1 MIEKFAEAGS
11 WTPLGYNRARMGRK
25 SVAIMIMAKAPRAG
39 AVKTRLCP
47 PLSPADAADLYA
59 CFLRDKIAQVEAV
72 TGATG
77 VVAFTPE
84 ESRSEFEALAPG
96 FRLIEQLGADLGER
110 LRNSLDAL
118 LGDTYAGAVA
128 IDSDTPTL
136 PTAFLEQAVSLL
148 SGPGPDVVV
157 GPSDDGG
164 YYLIGVRRPAPFL
177 FERMPWSTAAVLPE
191 TLRRAEAKGLQVARL
206 PVWFDVD
213 TPADL
218 DRLCDELAGGDG
230 PPMHTRN
237 FFLRRRR

>member
-1 MIEKFAEAGS
+1 MDA
-11 WTPLGYNRARMGRK
+11 LGYNRARMGRED
-25 SVAIMIMAKAPRAG
+25 VAIVIMAKAPRAG

-110 LRNSLDAL
+110 LRNCLDAL
-118 LGDTYAGAVA
+118 LGDAYAGALA

-148 SGPGPDVVV
+148 SGPGADVVV
-157 GPSDDGG
+157 GPSHDGG

-177 FERMPWSTAAVLPE
+177 FERMPWSTPAVLPE

-218 DRLCDELAGGDG
+218 DRLRAELAGSDG

-237 FFLRRRR
+237 FFARRHR

>member
-1 MIEKFAEAGS
+1 MD
-11 WTPLGYNRARMGRK
+11 YNRARMSREG
-25 SVAIMIMAKAPRAG
+25 VAIVIMAKAPRAG

-59 CFLRDKIAQVEAV
+59 CFLRDKIAQVQGV
-72 TGATG
+72 TGVTG
-77 VVAFTPE
+77 VIAFTPG
-84 ESRSEFEALAPG
+84 ESRSEFELLAPG

-110 LRNSLDAL
+110 LRNCLDGL
-118 LGDTYAGAVA
+118 LGDAYAGAVA

-148 SGPGPDVVV
+148 SGPGADVVV

-177 FERMPWSTAAVLPE
+177 FERMPWSTPAVLPE

-218 DRLCDELAGGDG
+218 DRLRAELAGGDG
-230 PPMHTRN
+230 PPIDTRE
-237 FFLRRRR
+237 FFARRR